1 MISRKLEEY
10 IYLSQKKVEENLE
23 KILKERSPEIIYQ
36 AMRYS
41 VFAGGKRLRPLLCLL
56 SYQMVSKDQI
66 VDEKILDIAS
76 AIELIHTYSL
86 IHDDLPAMDN
96 DVFAQRKTDKSCC
109 VWRSNSYF
117 SRRCTFKFSSRSLHG
132 LDIALWL

>member
-10 IYLSQKKVEENLE
+10 INLSQKKVEEHLDRILAE
-23 KILKERSPEIIYQ
+23 KFPEIIYQ
-36 AMRYS
+36 SMRYS

-56 SYQMVSKDQI
+56 SYQMVSKDQEI
-66 VDEKILDIAS
+66 DQKILDIAS

-96 DVFAQRKTDKSCC
+96 DVLRRGKPTNHVVFG
-109 VWRSNSYF
+109 RSDSYF
-117 SRRCTFKFSSRSLHG
+117 GRGCTFKFSSRG
-132 LDIALWL
+132 LY